1 MDDEDWDLVR
11 DERLSLARTLATL
24 SDAQWATRTLC
35 TEWTVRDVVAHLVM
49 TPTGE
54 PSLSVMAAATAR
66 ARGNVWHASRDLT
79 RVAAARRSP
88 GELVRALED
97 NADSRRRPVFVV
109 DANILPDLVVHGQ
122 DIAVPLGMHRQV
134 PAAVAEVALARLWSM
149 GFPFHARRRL
159 AGVRLCCAD
168 GATWAAGEGPE
179 VAGSAGALALL
190 MTRRTA
196 AALPMLHGPGVAR
209 LEERLAAA

>member
-1 MDDEDWDLVR
+1 MDDDAWDLLR

-49 TPTGE
+49 TSVGE

-79 RVAAARRSP
+79 RTAAERRSP
-88 GELVRALED
+88 GELVRAVEES
-97 NADSRRRPVFVV
+97 ADSRRRPVFVV
-109 DANILPDLVVHGQ
+109 DANILPDVVVHGQ
-122 DIAVPLGMHRQV
+122 DIAVPLGLHRQV
-134 PAAVAEVALARLWSM
+134 PAVVAGVALARLWSM

-168 GATWAAGEGPE
+168 GTSWTAGEGPE
-179 VAGSAGALALL
+179 VSGSAGALALL
-190 MTRRTA
+190 MTQRTTA
-196 AALPMLHGPGVAR
+196 ALSMLQGPGVAR
-209 LEERLAAA
+209 LEARLAHA